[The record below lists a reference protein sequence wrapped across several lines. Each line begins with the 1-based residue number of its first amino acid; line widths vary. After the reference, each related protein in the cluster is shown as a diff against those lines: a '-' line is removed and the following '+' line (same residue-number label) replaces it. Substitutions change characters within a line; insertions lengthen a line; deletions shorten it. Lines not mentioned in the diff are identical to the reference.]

1 VTIRTDPS
9 AFGLVVTNRRP
20 VERFSGAGRWQ
31 VSGDSARAEG
41 FGRAFT
47 SY

>member
-9 AFGLVVTNRRP
+9 AFGLVGTNRRP
-20 VERFSGAGRWQ
+20 VGRFQETGRWQ
-31 VSGDSARAEG
+31 VSGDAARADG
-41 FGRAFT
+41 FTRAFQ